1 VTLRSTSSSTGRRST
16 SPPYA
21 HRKRVR
27 PPIADGAAFTDGN
40 GPTAKYPYL
49 PEPYYSCRP
58 GGPRVYDLIALE
70 PMEPFGVLGWA
81 VEEHDEGIF
90 EVDDWRDED
99 KAMQA
104 LWARWIFLNR
114 SLFFLAFRGIDWI
127 SF

>member
-1 VTLRSTSSSTGRRST
+1 
-16 SPPYA
+16 
-21 HRKRVR
+21 
-27 PPIADGAAFTDGN
+27 
-40 GPTAKYPYL
+40 
-49 PEPYYSCRP
+49 
-58 GGPRVYDLIALE
+58 VYDLIALE